1 MNAAKKPLTRACWL
15 AAVVG
20 LVLAMAA
27 LDRLAPLAPRSA
39 QGEAA
44 NPADDRQSMLAE
56 LRGINEKLDR
66 LVTLLDSGK
75 VKIIIANAE
84 EVRGPAPTGVRADG
98 EKAPASAP
106 AGQPGAIGSGED
118 PKVIIIRPKAD
129 HAGN

>member
-56 LRGINEKLDR
+56 LRGINEK
-66 LVTLLDSGK
+66 